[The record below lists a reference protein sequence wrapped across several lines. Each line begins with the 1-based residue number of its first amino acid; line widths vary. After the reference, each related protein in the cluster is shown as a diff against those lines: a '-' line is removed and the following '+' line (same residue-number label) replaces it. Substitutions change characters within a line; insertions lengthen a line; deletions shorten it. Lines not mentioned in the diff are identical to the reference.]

1 MKYTHKLAAT
11 LVVLAFCLKPSFG
24 QQYQA
29 MHGSN
34 YAGSLGVMNDPASA
48 LSSPLPWDI
57 TLLGLQ
63 LKNSTNF
70 FYIEKYDPSGKNP
83 QLAAWIQNGEYKRR
97 LNTHFNMN
105 LLNARI
111 RSSNRSAISFGM
123 NIRSASLG
131 GSSTYNFIDTILE
144 PNTFLKVNMNNQP
157 LDAFVRS
164 STWAEAYGSLAL
176 NLADKKHFIWN
187 AGVTIKANK
196 GLAGIH
202 ATVSNGQFKEYIRP
216 SNTIYQ
222 VTTADMNYGY
232 SRNMDD
238 WDPSKG
244 FSSNLGHLLTKS
256 EGGTSFDLGMEWII
270 KDQKNIELF
279 NNRSQY
285 NYTWKFGL
293 SLLDLG
299 YANYKYG
306 LESAATSG
314 VKPNV
319 NGVALARKFDSTI
332 TGLDVLNDSIQTA
345 VAQFNNTN
353 GKYRIS
359 HPTRLVF
366 NLDRQITDLIYI
378 NAELSIPFQALPE
391 ATYLKTKDLNFLT
404 ITPRRETQKYGLYL
418 PLSITRDG
426 SFWIGAAVRA
436 GPVLFGFHRVP
447 IGTKTSY
454 QNGGAYLAYTIS
466 PSEKL
471 RKSKGKIIKCP
482 K

>member
-1 MKYTHKLAAT
+1 MKLIQKRISI
-11 LVVLAFCLKPSFG
+11 LVVLAFGLNPSFG

-29 MHGSN
+29 VHGSN
-34 YAGSLGVMNDPASA
+34 FAGSLGIMNNPASA

-70 FYIEKYDPSGKNP
+70 FYIEKYDPSGKDP

-97 LNTHFNMN
+97 LNTQFNMN
-105 LLNARI
+105 LLNTRI
-111 RSSNRSAISFGM
+111 RTSNRSAISFGM

-131 GSSTYNFIDTILE
+131 GSSTYNFIDTILL

-187 AGVTIKANK
+187 AGATIKSNM

-202 ATVSNGQFKEYIRP
+202 ASITNGQFKEYVRP
-216 SNTIYQ
+216 VNNLYE
-222 VTTADMNYGY
+222 VTTAELNYGY
-232 SRNMDD
+232 SANLDF
-238 WDPSKG
+238 WDPAASTK
-244 FSSNLGHLLTKS
+244 SNLKRYRS
-256 EGGTSFDLGMEWII
+256 QSIGGTSVDLGMEWII
-270 KDQKNIELF
+270 KDQRNIELF
-279 NNRSQY
+279 NNKSQY

-293 SLLDLG
+293 SMLDLG

-306 LESAATSG
+306 LESVKTSG
-314 VKPNV
+314 VKPNI
-319 NGVALARKFDSTI
+319 NGIALARKFDSTI

-345 VAQFNNTN
+345 VGQFNTLA
-353 GKYRIS
+353 GEFRMS
-359 HPTRLVF
+359 HPTRIVF
-366 NLDRQITDLIYI
+366 NVDRQITDLIYI
-378 NAELSIPFQALPE
+378 NAELSIPIQARTG
-391 ATYLKTKDLNFLT
+391 ANMQTQDLNLLT
-404 ITPRRETQKYGLYL
+404 ITPRRETQKYGVYL

-426 SFWIGAAVRA
+426 SFWIGAAVKA

-471 RKSKGKIIKCP
+471 RKPKAKIIECP

>member
-1 MKYTHKLAAT
+1 MKFTLKLSLT
-11 LVVLAFCLKPSFG
+11 LFVLIFCLMHSFG

-29 MHGSN
+29 VHGSN
-34 YAGSLGVMNDPASA
+34 YAGSLGVMNNPASA

-57 TLLGLQ
+57 TLFGLQ

-70 FYIEKYDPSGKNP
+70 FYIEKYNPTGKDP

-97 LNTHFNMN
+97 LNTQFNMN
-105 LLNARI
+105 LLNARF
-111 RSSNRSAISFGM
+111 RTSNRSAFSFGM
-123 NIRSASLG
+123 NLRSASLG

-144 PNTFLKVNMNNQP
+144 PNSFLKVNMQNQP

-164 STWAEAYGSLAL
+164 SNWAEAYGSLAL

-187 AGVTIKANK
+187 AGVTIKANM

-202 ATVSNGQFKEYIRP
+202 ASITNGQFKEYIRP
-216 SNTIYQ
+216 VFNVYE
-222 VTTADMNYGY
+222 VTAVDLNYGY
-232 SRNMDD
+232 SANLDF
-238 WDPSKG
+238 WDPAASTK
-244 FSSNLGHLLTKS
+244 SNLKRYS
-256 EGGTSFDLGMEWII
+256 DQSRRGGSIDLGMEWII
-270 KDQKNIELF
+270 KDQQQIELF

-285 NYTWKFGL
+285 NYTWKLGI

-299 YANYKYG
+299 YAKYTYG
-306 LESAATSG
+306 VESVKTSG
-314 VKPNV
+314 VKPNI
-319 NGVALARKFDSTI
+319 NGIALARKFDSTI

-345 VAQFNNTN
+345 VGQFNRLT
-353 GKYRIS
+353 GDFKMS

-366 NLDRQITDLIYI
+366 NVDRQITDLIFI
-378 NAELSIPFQALPE
+378 NAELSIPIKALSADTYFQMQ
-391 ATYLKTKDLNFLT
+391 DLNLLT
-404 ITPRRETQKYGLYL
+404 ITPRRETQKYGFYL
-418 PLSITRDG
+418 PLSITREG
-426 SFWIGAAVRA
+426 SFWIGAAVKA

-471 RKSKGKIIKCP
+471 RKPKAKIIECP

>member
-1 MKYTHKLAAT
+1 MKLIQKRISI
-11 LVVLAFCLKPSFG
+11 LVVLAFGLNPSFG

-29 MHGSN
+29 VHGSN
-34 YAGSLGVMNDPASA
+34 FAGSLGIMNNPASA

-70 FYIEKYDPSGKNP
+70 FYIEKYDPSGKDP

-97 LNTHFNMN
+97 LNTQFNMN
-105 LLNARI
+105 LLNTRI
-111 RSSNRSAISFGM
+111 RTSNRSAISFGM
-123 NIRSASLG
+123 NVRSASLG
-131 GSSTYNFIDTILE
+131 GSSTYNFIDTILL

-187 AGVTIKANK
+187 AGATIKSNM

-202 ATVSNGQFKEYIRP
+202 ASITNGQFKEYVRP
-216 SNTIYQ
+216 VNNLYE
-222 VTTADMNYGY
+222 VTTAELNHGY
-232 SRNMDD
+232 SANLDF
-238 WDPSKG
+238 WDPAASTK
-244 FSSNLGHLLTKS
+244 SNLKRYRS
-256 EGGTSFDLGMEWII
+256 QSIGGTSVDLGMEWII
-270 KDQKNIELF
+270 KDQRNIELF
-279 NNRSQY
+279 NNKSQY

-293 SLLDLG
+293 SMLDLG

-306 LESAATSG
+306 LESVKTSG
-314 VKPNV
+314 VKPNI
-319 NGVALARKFDSTI
+319 NGIALARKFDSTI

-345 VAQFNNTN
+345 VGQFNTLA
-353 GKYRIS
+353 GEFRMS
-359 HPTRLVF
+359 HPTRIVF
-366 NLDRQITDLIYI
+366 NVDRQITDLIYI
-378 NAELSIPFQALPE
+378 NAELSIPIQARTG
-391 ATYLKTKDLNFLT
+391 ANMQTQDLNLLT
-404 ITPRRETQKYGLYL
+404 ITPRRETQKYGVYL
-418 PLSITRDG
+418 PLSMTRDG
-426 SFWIGAAVRA
+426 SFWIGAAVKA

-471 RKSKGKIIKCP
+471 RKPKAKIIECP

>member
-1 MKYTHKLAAT
+1 MKFVHKLAT
-11 LVVLAFCLKPSFG
+11 ILVVLAFCLGPSFG
-24 QQYQA
+24 QHYQA
-29 MHGSN
+29 VHGSN
-34 YAGSLGVMNDPASA
+34 YAGSLGVMNNPASA

-70 FYIEKYDPSGKNP
+70 FYIEKYDPSGKDP

-97 LNTHFNMN
+97 LNTQFNMN

-111 RSSNRSAISFGM
+111 RTSNRSAVSFGM
-123 NIRSASLG
+123 NLRSASHG

-164 STWAEAYGSLAL
+164 SNWAEAYGSIAL
-176 NLADKKHFIWN
+176 NLVDKKRFIWN
-187 AGVTIKANK
+187 VGATIKANT

-202 ATVSNGQFKEYIRP
+202 AAINNGQFKEYVRP
-216 SNTIYQ
+216 VYNLYE
-222 VTTADMNYGY
+222 VTAVDLNYGY
-232 SRNMDD
+232 SANLDF
-238 WDPSKG
+238 WDPAASTQ
-244 FSSNLGHLLTKS
+244 SNLKRYKS
-256 EGGTSFDLGMEWII
+256 ESIGGASVDLGMEWII
-270 KDQKNIELF
+270 KDQQNIELF

-285 NYTWKFGL
+285 NYTWKFGV

-299 YANYKYG
+299 YASYKYG
-306 LESAATSG
+306 TESAATSG
-314 VKPNV
+314 VKPNI
-319 NGVALARKFDSTI
+319 NGIALARKFDSTI
-332 TGLDVLNDSIQTA
+332 TGIDVLNDSIQTA
-345 VAQFNNTN
+345 VGQFNALT
-353 GKYRIS
+353 GEFRMS
-359 HPTRLVF
+359 HPTRMVF
-366 NLDRQITDLIYI
+366 NVDRQITDLIYI
-378 NAELSIPFQALPE
+378 NAELSIPLQVLP
-391 ATYLKTKDLNFLT
+391 AAKYMHTKDLNFLT
-404 ITPRRETQKYGLYL
+404 ITPRRESQQYGLYL
-418 PLSITRDG
+418 PISLTSDG
-426 SFWIGAAVRA
+426 SFWIGAAVKA

-471 RKSKGKIIKCP
+471 RKPKGKNVKCP

>member
-1 MKYTHKLAAT
+1 MKFNQKLIST
-11 LVVLAFCLKPSFG
+11 LVVLAFWLMRTFG

-29 MHGSN
+29 VHGSN
-34 YAGSLGVMNDPASA
+34 YAGSLGVMNNPASA

-70 FYIEKYDPSGKNP
+70 FYLEKYDPTGKNP
-83 QLAAWIQNGEYKRR
+83 QLAAWLQNGEYKRR
-97 LNTHFNMN
+97 LNTQFNMN
-105 LLNARI
+105 LLNARF
-111 RSSNRSAISFGM
+111 RTSNRSAVSFGM
-123 NIRSASLG
+123 NVRSASLG

-187 AGVTIKANK
+187 AGVTIKSNM

-202 ATVSNGQFKEYIRP
+202 ASITNGQFKEYVRP
-216 SNTIYQ
+216 VYNLYE
-222 VTTADMNYGY
+222 VTTADLNYGY
-232 SRNMDD
+232 SANLDF
-238 WDPSKG
+238 WDPAASTN
-244 FSSNLGHLLTKS
+244 SNLKRYFNQS
-256 EGGTSFDLGMEWII
+256 RRGGSIDLGMEWII
-270 KDQKNIELF
+270 KDQQQIELF
-279 NNRSQY
+279 NNKSQY
-285 NYTWKFGL
+285 NYTWKLGI

-299 YANYKYG
+299 YASYAYG
-306 LESAATSG
+306 LESVSTSG
-314 VKPNV
+314 VKPNI
-319 NGVALARKFDSTI
+319 NGIALARKFDSTI
-332 TGLDVLNDSIQTA
+332 IGLDVLNDSIQTA
-345 VAQFNNTN
+345 VAQFNTLT
-353 GKYRIS
+353 GDFRIS

-366 NLDRQITDLIYI
+366 NVDRQITDLIYI
-378 NAELSIPFQALPE
+378 NAELSIPIQALPA
-391 ATYLKTKDLNFLT
+391 ATYMQTRDFNLLT
-404 ITPRRETQKYGLYL
+404 ITPRRETQKYGVYL
-418 PLSITRDG
+418 PLSITREG
-426 SFWIGAAVRA
+426 SFWIGAAFKA

-471 RKSKGKIIKCP
+471 RKPKGKIIKCP

>member
-1 MKYTHKLAAT
+1 MKLIQKRISI
-11 LVVLAFCLKPSFG
+11 LVVLAFGLNPSFG

-29 MHGSN
+29 VHGSN
-34 YAGSLGVMNDPASA
+34 FAGSLGIMNNPASA

-70 FYIEKYDPSGKNP
+70 FYIEKYDPSGKDP

-97 LNTHFNMN
+97 LNTQFNMN
-105 LLNARI
+105 LLNTRI
-111 RSSNRSAISFGM
+111 RTSNRSAISFGM

-131 GSSTYNFIDTILE
+131 GSSTYNFIDTILL

-187 AGVTIKANK
+187 AGATIKSNM

-202 ATVSNGQFKEYIRP
+202 ASITNGQFKEYVRP
-216 SNTIYQ
+216 VNNLYE
-222 VTTADMNYGY
+222 VTTAELNYGY
-232 SRNMDD
+232 SANLDF
-238 WDPSKG
+238 WDPAASTK
-244 FSSNLGHLLTKS
+244 SNLKRYRS
-256 EGGTSFDLGMEWII
+256 QSIGGTSVDLGMEWII
-270 KDQKNIELF
+270 KDQRNIELF
-279 NNRSQY
+279 NNKSQY

-293 SLLDLG
+293 SMLDLG
-299 YANYKYG
+299 YANFKYG
-306 LESAATSG
+306 LESVNTSG
-314 VKPNV
+314 VKPNI
-319 NGVALARKFDSTI
+319 NGTALARKFDSTI

-345 VAQFNNTN
+345 VGQFNTLA
-353 GKYRIS
+353 GEFRMS
-359 HPTRLVF
+359 HPTRIVF
-366 NLDRQITDLIYI
+366 NVDRQITDLIYI
-378 NAELSIPFQALPE
+378 NAELSIPIQARTG
-391 ATYLKTKDLNFLT
+391 ANMQTQDLNLLT
-404 ITPRRETQKYGLYL
+404 ITPRRETQKYGVYL
-418 PLSITRDG
+418 PLSMTRDG
-426 SFWIGAAVRA
+426 SFWIGAAVKA

-471 RKSKGKIIKCP
+471 RKPKAKIIECP

>member
-1 MKYTHKLAAT
+1 MKLIQKRISI
-11 LVVLAFCLKPSFG
+11 LVVLAFGLNPSFG

-29 MHGSN
+29 VHGSN
-34 YAGSLGVMNDPASA
+34 FAGSLGIMNNPASA

-70 FYIEKYDPSGKNP
+70 FYIEKYDPSGKDP

-97 LNTHFNMN
+97 LNTQFNMN
-105 LLNARI
+105 LLNTRI
-111 RSSNRSAISFGM
+111 RTSNRSAISFGM
-123 NIRSASLG
+123 NVRSASLG
-131 GSSTYNFIDTILE
+131 GSSTYNFIDTILL

-187 AGVTIKANK
+187 AGATIKSNM

-202 ATVSNGQFKEYIRP
+202 ASITNGQFKEYVRP
-216 SNTIYQ
+216 VNNLYE
-222 VTTADMNYGY
+222 VTTAELNHGY
-232 SRNMDD
+232 SANLDF
-238 WDPSKG
+238 WDPAASTK
-244 FSSNLGHLLTKS
+244 SNLKRYRS
-256 EGGTSFDLGMEWII
+256 QSIGGTSVDLGMEWII
-270 KDQKNIELF
+270 KDQRNIELF
-279 NNRSQY
+279 NNKSQY
-285 NYTWKFGL
+285 SYTWKFGL
-293 SLLDLG
+293 SMLDLG

-306 LESAATSG
+306 LESVKTSG
-314 VKPNV
+314 VKPNI
-319 NGVALARKFDSTI
+319 NGIALARKFDSTI

-345 VAQFNNTN
+345 VGQFNTLA
-353 GKYRIS
+353 GEFRMS
-359 HPTRLVF
+359 HPTRIVF
-366 NLDRQITDLIYI
+366 NVDRQITDLIYI
-378 NAELSIPFQALPE
+378 NAELSIPIQARTG
-391 ATYLKTKDLNFLT
+391 ANMQTQDLNLLT
-404 ITPRRETQKYGLYL
+404 ITPRRETQKYGVYL
-418 PLSITRDG
+418 PLSMTRDG
-426 SFWIGAAVRA
+426 SFWIGAAVKA

-471 RKSKGKIIKCP
+471 RKPKAKIIECP

>member
-1 MKYTHKLAAT
+1 MKFTHKLAAIL
-11 LVVLAFCLKPSFG
+11 LVSALCLKPLFG

-29 MHGSN
+29 VHGSN
-34 YAGSLGVMNDPASA
+34 YAGSLGVMNNPASA

-70 FYIEKYDPSGKNP
+70 FYIENYNPTGKDP

-97 LNTHFNMN
+97 LNTQFNMN

-111 RSSNRSAISFGM
+111 RTSNRSAVSFGM

-176 NLADKKHFIWN
+176 NLLDKKRFLWN
-187 AGVTIKANK
+187 AGATIKANT

-216 SNTIYQ
+216 PFVLYE
-222 VTTADMNYGY
+222 VTTVDLNYGY
-232 SRNMDD
+232 SANLDF
-238 WDPSKG
+238 WDPAASTQ
-244 FSSNLGHLLTKS
+244 SNLKRYKS
-256 EGGTSFDLGMEWII
+256 QSIGGMSLDLGMEWII
-270 KDQKNIELF
+270 KDQRNIELF

-299 YANYKYG
+299 YASYKYG
-306 LESAATSG
+306 LESVTTSG
-314 VKPNV
+314 VKPNI
-319 NGVALARKFDSTI
+319 NGIALARKFDSTI

-345 VAQFNNTN
+345 VGQFNAQT
-353 GKYRIS
+353 GEFRIH
-359 HPTRLVF
+359 HPTRLVV
-366 NLDRQITDLIYI
+366 NVDRQITDLIYI
-378 NAELSIPFQALPE
+378 NAELSIPIQARP
-391 ATYLKTKDLNFLT
+391 AGNMQTRDLNFLT
-404 ITPRRETQKYGLYL
+404 ITARRETQKYGVYL

-426 SFWIGAAVRA
+426 SFWIGAAVKA

-447 IGTKTSY
+447 IGTSTSY

-471 RKSKGKIIKCP
+471 RKPKGKNVKCP

>member
-1 MKYTHKLAAT
+1 MKLIQKRISI
-11 LVVLAFCLKPSFG
+11 LVVLAFCLNPSFG

-29 MHGSN
+29 VHGSN
-34 YAGSLGVMNDPASA
+34 FAGSLGIMNNPASA

-70 FYIEKYDPSGKNP
+70 FYIEKYDPSGKDP

-97 LNTHFNMN
+97 LNTQFNMN
-105 LLNARI
+105 LLNTRI
-111 RSSNRSAISFGM
+111 RTSNRSAISFGM

-131 GSSTYNFIDTILE
+131 GSSTYNFIDTILL

-187 AGVTIKANK
+187 VGATIKANT
-196 GLAGIH
+196 GLAGVH
-202 ATVSNGQFKEYIRP
+202 AAINNWQFKEYVRP
-216 SNTIYQ
+216 VYNLYE
-222 VTTADMNYGY
+222 VTTVDLNYGY
-232 SRNMDD
+232 SANLDF
-238 WDPSKG
+238 WDPAASTQ
-244 FSSNLGHLLTKS
+244 SNLKRYKS
-256 EGGTSFDLGMEWII
+256 QSIGGTSVDLGMEWII
-270 KDQKNIELF
+270 KDQRNIELF
-279 NNRSQY
+279 NNKSQY
-285 NYTWKFGL
+285 SYTWKFGL
-293 SLLDLG
+293 SMLDLG
-299 YANYKYG
+299 YAHYKYG
-306 LESAATSG
+306 LESVKTSG
-314 VKPNV
+314 VKPNI
-319 NGVALARKFDSTI
+319 NGIVLARKFDSTI

-345 VAQFNNTN
+345 VGQFTTLA
-353 GKYRIS
+353 GEFRMS
-359 HPTRLVF
+359 HPTRIVF
-366 NLDRQITDLIYI
+366 NVDRQITDLIYI
-378 NAELSIPFQALPE
+378 NAELSIPIQALPE
-391 ATYLKTKDLNFLT
+391 AKYMQTKDLNLLT
-404 ITPRRETQKYGLYL
+404 ITPRRETQKYGVYL

-426 SFWIGAAVRA
+426 SFWIGAAVKA

-471 RKSKGKIIKCP
+471 RKPKAKIIECP

>member
-1 MKYTHKLAAT
+1 MKFNQKLIST
-11 LVVLAFCLKPSFG
+11 LVVLAFWLMRTFG

-29 MHGSN
+29 VHGSN
-34 YAGSLGVMNDPASA
+34 YAGSLGVMNNPASA

-70 FYIEKYDPSGKNP
+70 FYIEKYDPTGKNP
-83 QLAAWIQNGEYKRR
+83 QLAAWLQNGEYKRR
-97 LNTHFNMN
+97 LNTQFNMN
-105 LLNARI
+105 LLNARF
-111 RSSNRSAISFGM
+111 RTSNRSAVSFGM
-123 NIRSASLG
+123 NVRSASLG

-187 AGVTIKANK
+187 AGVTIKSNM

-202 ATVSNGQFKEYIRP
+202 ASITNGQFKEYVRP
-216 SNTIYQ
+216 VYNLYE
-222 VTTADMNYGY
+222 VTTADLNYGY
-232 SRNMDD
+232 SANLDF
-238 WDPSKG
+238 WDPAASTN
-244 FSSNLGHLLTKS
+244 SNLKRYFNQS
-256 EGGTSFDLGMEWII
+256 RRGGSIDLGMEWII
-270 KDQKNIELF
+270 KDQQQIELF
-279 NNRSQY
+279 NNKSQY
-285 NYTWKFGL
+285 NYTWKLGI

-299 YANYKYG
+299 YASYAYG
-306 LESAATSG
+306 LESVSTSG
-314 VKPNV
+314 VKPNI
-319 NGVALARKFDSTI
+319 NGIALARKFDSTI
-332 TGLDVLNDSIQTA
+332 IGLDVLNDSIQTA
-345 VAQFNNTN
+345 VAQFNTLT
-353 GKYRIS
+353 GDFRIS

-366 NLDRQITDLIYI
+366 NVDRQITDLIYI
-378 NAELSIPFQALPE
+378 NAELSIPIQALPA
-391 ATYLKTKDLNFLT
+391 ATYMQTRDFNLLT
-404 ITPRRETQKYGLYL
+404 ITPRRETPKYGVYL
-418 PLSITRDG
+418 PLSITREG
-426 SFWIGAAVRA
+426 SFWIGAAVKA

-447 IGTKTSY
+447 ICTKTSY

-471 RKSKGKIIKCP
+471 RKPKGKIIKCP

>member
-1 MKYTHKLAAT
+1 MKFTHKLAAT
-11 LVVLAFCLKPSFG
+11 LVVLAFCLKPLFG

-29 MHGSN
+29 LHGSN
-34 YAGSLGVMNDPASA
+34 YAGSLGVMNNPASA

-70 FYIEKYDPSGKNP
+70 FYIEKYDPTGKDP

-111 RSSNRSAISFGM
+111 RTSNRSAVSFGM
-123 NIRSASLG
+123 NVRSASLG
-131 GSSTYNFIDTILE
+131 SSSTYNFIDTILE

-157 LDAFVRS
+157 LEAFVRS
-164 STWAEAYGSLAL
+164 STWAEAYGSVAL
-176 NLADKKHFIWN
+176 NLLDKKSFLWN
-187 AGVTIKANK
+187 AGATIKANM

-202 ATVSNGQFKEYIRP
+202 ASVSNGQFKQYIRP
-216 SNTIYQ
+216 PYVLYE
-222 VTTADMNYGY
+222 VTTVDLNYGY
-232 SRNMDD
+232 SRNMDV
-238 WDPSKG
+238 WNPSRG
-244 FSSNLGHLLTKS
+244 FLSNLGQLLTKS
-256 EGGTSFDLGMEWII
+256 EGGASLDLGMEWII
-270 KDQKNIELF
+270 KDQQNIELF
-279 NNRSQY
+279 SNRSQY

-299 YANYKYG
+299 YAQYKYG
-306 LESAATSG
+306 LESANSSG
-314 VKPNV
+314 VKPNI
-319 NGVALARKFDSTI
+319 NGIALARKFDSTI
-332 TGLDVLNDSIQTA
+332 TDIVVLNDSIQTA
-345 VAQFNNTN
+345 VGQFNTTK
-353 GKYRIS
+353 GKFRIS

-366 NLDRQITDLIYI
+366 NVDRQITDLIYI
-378 NAELSIPFQALPE
+378 NAELSIPIQALS
-391 ATYLKTKDLNFLT
+391 ARYMQTQDLNLLT
-404 ITPRRETQKYGLYL
+404 ITPRRETQKYGIYL
-418 PLSITRDG
+418 PLSLTRDG
-426 SFWIGAAVRA
+426 SFWIGAAVKA

-454 QNGGAYLAYTIS
+454 QDGGAYLAYTIS

-471 RKSKGKIIKCP
+471 RKPKGKIIKCP

>member
-1 MKYTHKLAAT
+1 MKLIQKRISI
-11 LVVLAFCLKPSFG
+11 LVVLAFGLNPSFG

-29 MHGSN
+29 VHGSN
-34 YAGSLGVMNDPASA
+34 FAGSLGIMNNPASA

-70 FYIEKYDPSGKNP
+70 FYIEKYDPSGKDP

-97 LNTHFNMN
+97 LNTQFKMN
-105 LLNARI
+105 LLNTRI
-111 RSSNRSAISFGM
+111 RTSNRSAISFGM
-123 NIRSASLG
+123 NVRSASLG
-131 GSSTYNFIDTILE
+131 GSSTYNFIDTILL

-187 AGVTIKANK
+187 AGATIKSNM

-202 ATVSNGQFKEYIRP
+202 ASITNGQFKEYVRP
-216 SNTIYQ
+216 VNNLYE
-222 VTTADMNYGY
+222 VTTAELNYGY
-232 SRNMDD
+232 SANLDF
-238 WDPSKG
+238 WDPAASTK
-244 FSSNLGHLLTKS
+244 SNLKRYRS
-256 EGGTSFDLGMEWII
+256 QSIGGTSVDLGMEWII
-270 KDQKNIELF
+270 KDQRNIELF
-279 NNRSQY
+279 NNKSQY

-293 SLLDLG
+293 SMLDLG

-306 LESAATSG
+306 LESVKTSG
-314 VKPNV
+314 VKPNI
-319 NGVALARKFDSTI
+319 NGIALARKFDSTI

-345 VAQFNNTN
+345 VGQFNTLA
-353 GKYRIS
+353 GEFRMS
-359 HPTRLVF
+359 HPTRIVF
-366 NLDRQITDLIYI
+366 NVDRQITDQIYI
-378 NAELSIPFQALPE
+378 NAELSIPIQARTG
-391 ATYLKTKDLNFLT
+391 ANMQTQDLNLLT
-404 ITPRRETQKYGLYL
+404 IAPRRETQKYGVYL
-418 PLSITRDG
+418 PLSMTRDG
-426 SFWIGAAVRA
+426 SFWIGAAVKA

-471 RKSKGKIIKCP
+471 RKPKAKIIECP

>member
-1 MKYTHKLAAT
+1 MKLIQKRISI
-11 LVVLAFCLKPSFG
+11 LVVLAFGLNPSFG

-29 MHGSN
+29 VHGSN
-34 YAGSLGVMNDPASA
+34 FAGSLGIMNNPASA

-70 FYIEKYDPSGKNP
+70 FYIEKYDPSGKDP

-97 LNTHFNMN
+97 LNTQFNMN
-105 LLNARI
+105 LLNTRI
-111 RSSNRSAISFGM
+111 RTSNRSAISFGM

-131 GSSTYNFIDTILE
+131 GSSTYNFIDTILL

-187 AGVTIKANK
+187 AGATIKSNM

-202 ATVSNGQFKEYIRP
+202 ASITNGQFKEYVRP
-216 SNTIYQ
+216 VNNLYE
-222 VTTADMNYGY
+222 VTTAELNYGY
-232 SRNMDD
+232 SANLDF
-238 WDPSKG
+238 WDPAASTK
-244 FSSNLGHLLTKS
+244 SNLKRYRS
-256 EGGTSFDLGMEWII
+256 QSIGGTSVDLGMEWII
-270 KDQKNIELF
+270 KDQRNIELF
-279 NNRSQY
+279 NNKSQY

-293 SLLDLG
+293 SMLDLG

-306 LESAATSG
+306 LESVKTSG
-314 VKPNV
+314 VKPNI
-319 NGVALARKFDSTI
+319 NGIALARKFDSTI

-345 VAQFNNTN
+345 VGQFTTLA
-353 GKYRIS
+353 GEFRMS
-359 HPTRLVF
+359 HPTRIVF
-366 NLDRQITDLIYI
+366 NVDRQITDLIYI
-378 NAELSIPFQALPE
+378 NAELSIPIQARTG
-391 ATYLKTKDLNFLT
+391 ANMQTQDLNLLT
-404 ITPRRETQKYGLYL
+404 ITPRRETQKYGVYL
-418 PLSITRDG
+418 PLSMTRDG
-426 SFWIGAAVRA
+426 SFWIGAAVKA

-471 RKSKGKIIKCP
+471 RKPKAKIIECP

>member
-1 MKYTHKLAAT
+1 MKFNQKLIST
-11 LVVLAFCLKPSFG
+11 LVVLAFCLMRSFG

-29 MHGSN
+29 VHGSN
-34 YAGSLGVMNDPASA
+34 FAGSLGVMNNPASA
-48 LSSPLPWDI
+48 LSSPMPWDI

-70 FYIEKYDPSGKNP
+70 FYVEKYDPSGKNP
-83 QLAAWIQNGEYKRR
+83 QLAAWIKNGEYKRR

-111 RSSNRSAISFGM
+111 RTSNRSAISFGM
-123 NIRSASLG
+123 NVRSSSLG
-131 GSSTYNFIDTILE
+131 GSSTYNFIDTILL

-187 AGVTIKANK
+187 AGVTIKSNM

-202 ATVSNGQFKEYIRP
+202 ASITNGQFKEYIRP
-216 SNTIYQ
+216 VNNVYE
-222 VTTADMNYGY
+222 VTTAELNYGY
-232 SRNMDD
+232 SANLDF
-238 WDPSKG
+238 WDPAASTK
-244 FSSNLGHLLTKS
+244 SNLKRYFNQS
-256 EGGTSFDLGMEWII
+256 RRGGSVDLGMEWII
-270 KDQKNIELF
+270 KDQQNIELF

-299 YANYKYG
+299 YAKYVYG
-306 LESAATSG
+306 LESMNTSG
-314 VKPNV
+314 VKPNIT
-319 NGVALARKFDSTI
+319 GVALARKFDSTI
-332 TGLDVLNDSIQTA
+332 TGLDILNDSIQTA
-345 VAQFNNTN
+345 VGQFNRLT
-353 GKYRIS
+353 GDFRIS

-366 NLDRQITDLIYI
+366 NVDRQITDLIYI
-378 NAELSIPFQALPE
+378 NAELSIPMQVLSA
-391 ATYLKTKDLNFLT
+391 AKYLQTRDLNLLT
-404 ITPRRETQKYGLYL
+404 ITPRRETQKYGVYL
-418 PLSITRDG
+418 PLSITGEG
-426 SFWIGAAVRA
+426 SFWIGAAVKA

-471 RKSKGKIIKCP
+471 RKPKGKIIKCP

>member
-1 MKYTHKLAAT
+1 MKFNQKLIST
-11 LVVLAFCLKPSFG
+11 LVVLAFCLMRSFG

-29 MHGSN
+29 VHGSN
-34 YAGSLGVMNDPASA
+34 FAGSLGVMNNPASA
-48 LSSPLPWDI
+48 LSSPMPWDI

-70 FYIEKYDPSGKNP
+70 FYVEKYDPSGKNP
-83 QLAAWIQNGEYKRR
+83 QLAAWIKNGEYKRR

-111 RSSNRSAISFGM
+111 RTSNRSAISFGM
-123 NIRSASLG
+123 NVRSSSLG
-131 GSSTYNFIDTILE
+131 GSSTYNFIDTILL

-187 AGVTIKANK
+187 AGATIKSNM

-202 ATVSNGQFKEYIRP
+202 ASITNGQFKEYIRP
-216 SNTIYQ
+216 VNNVYE
-222 VTTADMNYGY
+222 VTTAELNYGY
-232 SRNMDD
+232 SANLDF
-238 WDPSKG
+238 WDPAASTK
-244 FSSNLGHLLTKS
+244 SNLKRYFNQS
-256 EGGTSFDLGMEWII
+256 RRGGSVDLGMEWII
-270 KDQKNIELF
+270 KDQQNIELF

-299 YANYKYG
+299 YAKYVHG
-306 LESAATSG
+306 LESVNTSG
-314 VKPNV
+314 VKPNIT
-319 NGVALARKFDSTI
+319 GVALARKFDSTI
-332 TGLDVLNDSIQTA
+332 TGLDILNDSIQTA
-345 VAQFNNTN
+345 VGQFNRLT
-353 GKYRIS
+353 GDFRIS

-366 NLDRQITDLIYI
+366 NVDRQITDLIYI
-378 NAELSIPFQALPE
+378 NAELSIPMQVLSA
-391 ATYLKTKDLNFLT
+391 AKYLQTRDLNLLT

-418 PLSITRDG
+418 PLSITGEG
-426 SFWIGAAVRA
+426 SFWIGAAIKA

-447 IGTKTSY
+447 IGAKTSY

-471 RKSKGKIIKCP
+471 RKPKGKIIKCP

>member
-1 MKYTHKLAAT
+1 MKFTPKLSLT
-11 LVVLAFCLKPSFG
+11 LFVLTFCLMRTVG

-29 MHGSN
+29 VHGSN
-34 YAGSLGVMNDPASA
+34 YAGSLGVMNNPASA

-70 FYIEKYDPSGKNP
+70 FYLEKYDPTGKNP

-97 LNTHFNMN
+97 LNTQFNMN
-105 LLNARI
+105 LLNARF
-111 RSSNRSAISFGM
+111 RTSNRSAISFGM
-123 NIRSASLG
+123 NMRSASLG
-131 GSSTYNFIDTILE
+131 GSSTYNFVDTILE
-144 PNTFLKVNMNNQP
+144 PNTFLKVNMQNQP

-176 NLADKKHFIWN
+176 NLVDNKHFIWN
-187 AGVTIKANK
+187 AGATIKTNM

-202 ATVSNGQFKEYIRP
+202 ASITNGRFKEYVRP
-216 SNTIYQ
+216 VYNLYE
-222 VTTADMNYGY
+222 VTTVDLNYGY
-232 SRNMDD
+232 SANLDF
-238 WDPSKG
+238 WDPAASTT
-244 FSSNLGHLLTKS
+244 SNLKRFKDQS
-256 EGGTSFDLGMEWII
+256 RRGGSIDLGMEWII
-270 KDQKNIELF
+270 KDQRNIELF

-285 NYTWKFGL
+285 NYTWKLGI

-299 YANYKYG
+299 YAKYAYG
-306 LESAATSG
+306 LESVKTSG
-314 VKPNV
+314 VKPNI
-319 NGVALARKFDSTI
+319 NGIALARKFDSTI

-345 VAQFNNTN
+345 VGQFNTLT
-353 GKYRIS
+353 GDFRIS

-366 NLDRQITDLIYI
+366 NVDRQITDLIYI
-378 NAELSIPFQALPE
+378 NTELSIPIQALAA
-391 ATYLKTKDLNFLT
+391 ATYMQTKDLNLLT
-404 ITPRRETQKYGLYL
+404 ITPRRETQKYGVYL

-426 SFWIGAAVRA
+426 SFWIGAAVKA

-471 RKSKGKIIKCP
+471 RNPKGKIIKCP

>member
-1 MKYTHKLAAT
+1 MKLIQKRISI
-11 LVVLAFCLKPSFG
+11 LVVLAFGLNPSFG

-29 MHGSN
+29 VHGSN
-34 YAGSLGVMNDPASA
+34 FAGSLGIMNNPASA

-70 FYIEKYDPSGKNP
+70 FYIEKYDPSGKDP

-97 LNTHFNMN
+97 LNTQFNMN
-105 LLNARI
+105 LLNTRI
-111 RSSNRSAISFGM
+111 RTSNRSAISFGM
-123 NIRSASLG
+123 NVRSASLG
-131 GSSTYNFIDTILE
+131 GSSTYNFIDTILL

-187 AGVTIKANK
+187 AGATIKSNM

-202 ATVSNGQFKEYIRP
+202 ASITNGQFKEYVRP
-216 SNTIYQ
+216 VNNLYE
-222 VTTADMNYGY
+222 VTTAELNYGY
-232 SRNMDD
+232 SANLDF
-238 WDPSKG
+238 WDPAASTK
-244 FSSNLGHLLTKS
+244 SNLKRYRS
-256 EGGTSFDLGMEWII
+256 QSIGGTSVDLGMEWII
-270 KDQKNIELF
+270 KDQRNIELF
-279 NNRSQY
+279 NNKSQY
-285 NYTWKFGL
+285 NYSWKFGL
-293 SLLDLG
+293 SMLDLG

-306 LESAATSG
+306 LESVKTSG
-314 VKPNV
+314 VKPNI
-319 NGVALARKFDSTI
+319 NGIALARKFDSTI

-345 VAQFNNTN
+345 VGQFNTLA
-353 GKYRIS
+353 GEFRMS
-359 HPTRLVF
+359 HPTRIVF
-366 NLDRQITDLIYI
+366 NVDRQITDQIYI
-378 NAELSIPFQALPE
+378 NAELSIPIQARTG
-391 ATYLKTKDLNFLT
+391 ANMQTQDLNLLT
-404 ITPRRETQKYGLYL
+404 ITPRRETQKYGVYL
-418 PLSITRDG
+418 PLSMTRDG
-426 SFWIGAAVRA
+426 SFWIGAAVKA

-471 RKSKGKIIKCP
+471 RKPRAKIIECP

>member
-1 MKYTHKLAAT
+1 MKLIQKRISI
-11 LVVLAFCLKPSFG
+11 LVVLAFGLNPSFG

-29 MHGSN
+29 VHGSN
-34 YAGSLGVMNDPASA
+34 FAGSLGIMNNPASA

-70 FYIEKYDPSGKNP
+70 FYIEKYDPSGKDP

-97 LNTHFNMN
+97 LNTQFNMN
-105 LLNARI
+105 LLNTRI
-111 RSSNRSAISFGM
+111 RTSNRSAISFGM
-123 NIRSASLG
+123 NVRSASLG
-131 GSSTYNFIDTILE
+131 GSSTYNFIDTILL

-187 AGVTIKANK
+187 AGATIKSNM

-202 ATVSNGQFKEYIRP
+202 ASITNGQFKEYVRP
-216 SNTIYQ
+216 VNNLYE
-222 VTTADMNYGY
+222 VTTAELNYGY
-232 SRNMDD
+232 SANLDF
-238 WDPSKG
+238 WDPAAGTK
-244 FSSNLGHLLTKS
+244 SNLKRYRS
-256 EGGTSFDLGMEWII
+256 QSIGGTSVDLGMEWII
-270 KDQKNIELF
+270 KDQRNIELF
-279 NNRSQY
+279 NNKSQY

-293 SLLDLG
+293 SMLDLG

-306 LESAATSG
+306 LESVKTSG
-314 VKPNV
+314 VKPNI
-319 NGVALARKFDSTI
+319 NGIALARKFDSTI

-345 VAQFNNTN
+345 VGQFNTLA
-353 GKYRIS
+353 GEFRMS
-359 HPTRLVF
+359 HPTRIVF
-366 NLDRQITDLIYI
+366 NVDRQITDLIYI
-378 NAELSIPFQALPE
+378 NAELSIPIQARTG
-391 ATYLKTKDLNFLT
+391 ANMQTQDLNLLT
-404 ITPRRETQKYGLYL
+404 ITPRRETQKYGVYL
-418 PLSITRDG
+418 PLSMTRDG
-426 SFWIGAAVRA
+426 SFWIGAAVKA

-471 RKSKGKIIKCP
+471 RKPKAKIIECP

>member
-1 MKYTHKLAAT
+1 MKFNQKLIST
-11 LVVLAFCLKPSFG
+11 LVVLAFCLMRSFG

-29 MHGSN
+29 VHGSN
-34 YAGSLGVMNDPASA
+34 FAGSLGVMNNPASA
-48 LSSPLPWDI
+48 LSSPMPWDI

-70 FYIEKYDPSGKNP
+70 FYVEKYDPSGKNP
-83 QLAAWIQNGEYKRR
+83 QLAAWIKNGEYKRR

-111 RSSNRSAISFGM
+111 RTSNRSAISFGM
-123 NIRSASLG
+123 NVRSSSLG
-131 GSSTYNFIDTILE
+131 GSSTYNFIDTILL

-187 AGVTIKANK
+187 AGATIKSNM

-202 ATVSNGQFKEYIRP
+202 ASITNGQFKEYIRP
-216 SNTIYQ
+216 VNNVYE
-222 VTTADMNYGY
+222 VTTAELNYGY
-232 SRNMDD
+232 SANLDF
-238 WDPSKG
+238 WDPAASTK
-244 FSSNLGHLLTKS
+244 SNLKRYFNQS
-256 EGGTSFDLGMEWII
+256 RRGGSVDLGMEWII
-270 KDQKNIELF
+270 KDQRNIELF

-299 YANYKYG
+299 YAKYVYG
-306 LESAATSG
+306 LESVNTSG
-314 VKPNV
+314 VKPNIT
-319 NGVALARKFDSTI
+319 GVALARKFDSTI
-332 TGLDVLNDSIQTA
+332 TGLDILNDSIQTA
-345 VAQFNNTN
+345 VGQFNRLT
-353 GKYRIS
+353 GDFRIS

-378 NAELSIPFQALPE
+378 NAELSIPMQVLSA
-391 ATYLKTKDLNFLT
+391 AKYLQTRDLNLLT
-404 ITPRRETQKYGLYL
+404 ITPRRETQKYGVYL
-418 PLSITRDG
+418 PLSITGEG
-426 SFWIGAAVRA
+426 SFWIGAAIKA

-471 RKSKGKIIKCP
+471 RKPKGKIIKCP

>member
-1 MKYTHKLAAT
+1 MKLIQKRISI
-11 LVVLAFCLKPSFG
+11 LVVLAFCLNPSFG

-29 MHGSN
+29 VHGSN
-34 YAGSLGVMNDPASA
+34 FAGSLGIMNNPASA

-70 FYIEKYDPSGKNP
+70 FYIEKYDPSGKDP

-97 LNTHFNMN
+97 LNTQFNMN
-105 LLNARI
+105 LLNTRI
-111 RSSNRSAISFGM
+111 RTSNRSAISFGM

-131 GSSTYNFIDTILE
+131 GSSTYNFIDTILL

-157 LDAFVRS
+157 LDAFLRS

-187 AGVTIKANK
+187 AGATIKSNM

-202 ATVSNGQFKEYIRP
+202 ASITNGQFKEYVRP
-216 SNTIYQ
+216 VNNLYE
-222 VTTADMNYGY
+222 VTTAELNHGY
-232 SRNMDD
+232 SANLDF
-238 WDPSKG
+238 WDPAASTK
-244 FSSNLGHLLTKS
+244 SNLKRYRS
-256 EGGTSFDLGMEWII
+256 QSIGGTSLDLGMEWII
-270 KDQKNIELF
+270 KDQRNIELF
-279 NNRSQY
+279 NNKSQY
-285 NYTWKFGL
+285 SYTWKFGL
-293 SLLDLG
+293 SMLDLG
-299 YANYKYG
+299 YAHYKYG
-306 LESAATSG
+306 LESVKTSG
-314 VKPNV
+314 VKPNI
-319 NGVALARKFDSTI
+319 NGIVLARKFDSTI

-345 VAQFNNTN
+345 VGQFNTLA
-353 GKYRIS
+353 GEFRMS
-359 HPTRLVF
+359 HPTRIVF
-366 NLDRQITDLIYI
+366 NVDRQITDLIYI
-378 NAELSIPFQALPE
+378 NAELSIPIQALPE
-391 ATYLKTKDLNFLT
+391 AKYMQTKDLNLLT
-404 ITPRRETQKYGLYL
+404 ITPRRETQKYGVYL

-426 SFWIGAAVRA
+426 SFWIGAAVKA

-471 RKSKGKIIKCP
+471 RKPKAKIIECP

>member
-1 MKYTHKLAAT
+1 MKLIQKRISI
-11 LVVLAFCLKPSFG
+11 LVVLAFCLNPSFG

-29 MHGSN
+29 VHGSN
-34 YAGSLGVMNDPASA
+34 FAGSLGIMNNPASA

-70 FYIEKYDPSGKNP
+70 FYIEKYDPSGKDP

-97 LNTHFNMN
+97 LNTQFNMN
-105 LLNARI
+105 LLNTRI
-111 RSSNRSAISFGM
+111 RTSNRSAISFGM
-123 NIRSASLG
+123 NVRSASLG
-131 GSSTYNFIDTILE
+131 GSSTYNFIDTILL

-187 AGVTIKANK
+187 AGATIKSNM

-202 ATVSNGQFKEYIRP
+202 ASITNGQFKEYVRP
-216 SNTIYQ
+216 VNNLYE
-222 VTTADMNYGY
+222 VTTAELNYGY
-232 SRNMDD
+232 SANLDF
-238 WDPSKG
+238 WDPAASTK
-244 FSSNLGHLLTKS
+244 SNLKRYRSQST
-256 EGGTSFDLGMEWII
+256 GGTSVDLGMEWII
-270 KDQKNIELF
+270 KDQRNIELF
-279 NNRSQY
+279 NNKSQY

-293 SLLDLG
+293 SMLDLG

-306 LESAATSG
+306 LESVKTSG
-314 VKPNV
+314 VKPNI
-319 NGVALARKFDSTI
+319 NGIALARKFDSTI

-345 VAQFNNTN
+345 VGQFNTLA
-353 GKYRIS
+353 GEFRMS
-359 HPTRLVF
+359 HPTRIVF
-366 NLDRQITDLIYI
+366 NVDRQITDLIYI
-378 NAELSIPFQALPE
+378 NAELSIPIQARTG
-391 ATYLKTKDLNFLT
+391 ANMQTQDLNLLT
-404 ITPRRETQKYGLYL
+404 ITPRRETQKYGVYL
-418 PLSITRDG
+418 PLSMTRDG
-426 SFWIGAAVRA
+426 SFWIGAAVKA

-471 RKSKGKIIKCP
+471 RKPKAKIIECP

>member
-1 MKYTHKLAAT
+1 MKLIQKRISI
-11 LVVLAFCLKPSFG
+11 LVVLAFGLNPSFG

-29 MHGSN
+29 VHGSN
-34 YAGSLGVMNDPASA
+34 FAGSLGIMNNPASA

-70 FYIEKYDPSGKNP
+70 FYIEKYVPSGKDP

-97 LNTHFNMN
+97 LNTQFNMN
-105 LLNARI
+105 LLNTRI
-111 RSSNRSAISFGM
+111 RTSNRSAISFGM

-131 GSSTYNFIDTILE
+131 GSSTYNFIDTILL

-187 AGVTIKANK
+187 AGATIKSNM

-202 ATVSNGQFKEYIRP
+202 ASITNGQFKEYVRP
-216 SNTIYQ
+216 VNNLYE
-222 VTTADMNYGY
+222 VTTAELNYGY
-232 SRNMDD
+232 SANLDF
-238 WDPSKG
+238 WDPAASTK
-244 FSSNLGHLLTKS
+244 SNLKRYRS
-256 EGGTSFDLGMEWII
+256 QSIGGTSVDLGMEWII
-270 KDQKNIELF
+270 KDQRNIELF
-279 NNRSQY
+279 NNKSQY

-293 SLLDLG
+293 SMLDLG

-306 LESAATSG
+306 LESVKTSG
-314 VKPNV
+314 VKPNI
-319 NGVALARKFDSTI
+319 NGIALARKFDSTI

-345 VAQFNNTN
+345 VGQFNTLA
-353 GKYRIS
+353 GEFRMS
-359 HPTRLVF
+359 HPTRIVF
-366 NLDRQITDLIYI
+366 NVDRQITDLIYI
-378 NAELSIPFQALPE
+378 NAELSIPIQARTG
-391 ATYLKTKDLNFLT
+391 ANMQTQDLNLLT
-404 ITPRRETQKYGLYL
+404 ITPRRETQKYGVYL
-418 PLSITRDG
+418 PLSMTRDG
-426 SFWIGAAVRA
+426 SFWIGAAVKA

-471 RKSKGKIIKCP
+471 RKPKAKIIECP

>member
-1 MKYTHKLAAT
+1 MKFTHKLAVI
-11 LVVLAFCLKPSFG
+11 LVVLTLYLKSSFG

-29 MHGSN
+29 VHGSN
-34 YAGSLGVMNDPASA
+34 YAGSLGVMNNPASA

-57 TLLGLQ
+57 TLLGPQ

-70 FYIEKYDPSGKNP
+70 FYLEKYDPSGKNP

-111 RSSNRSAISFGM
+111 RTSNRSAISFGM

-164 STWAEAYGSLAL
+164 STWAEAYGSLAF
-176 NLADKKHFIWN
+176 NLADKKYFIWN
-187 AGVTIKANK
+187 VGATVKANTGFAGV
-196 GLAGIH
+196 H
-202 ATVSNGQFKEYIRP
+202 AAVNNGQFKEYIRP
-216 SNTIYQ
+216 PYAVYE
-222 VTTADMNYGY
+222 VTTVDLNYGY
-232 SRNMDD
+232 SANLDF
-238 WDPSKG
+238 WDPAASTK
-244 FSSNLGHLLTKS
+244 SNLKRYYNQS
-256 EGGTSFDLGMEWII
+256 RGGGSIDMGMEWII
-270 KDQKNIELF
+270 KDQRNIELF
-279 NNRSQY
+279 NDRSQY
-285 NYTWKFGL
+285 DYTWKFGL

-299 YANYKYG
+299 YANYKHG
-306 LESAATSG
+306 LESAITSG

-319 NGVALARKFDSTI
+319 NGIALARKFDSTI
-332 TGLDVLNDSIQTA
+332 TGFDVLNDSIQTA
-345 VAQFNNTN
+345 VGQFSALT
-353 GKYRIS
+353 GEFRMS
-359 HPTRLVF
+359 HPTRMVLNV
-366 NLDRQITDLIYI
+366 DRQITDLIYI
-378 NAELSIPFQALPE
+378 NAELSIPFQALPA
-391 ATYLKTKDLNFLT
+391 ATYLQTKDLNFLT
-404 ITPRRETQKYGLYL
+404 ISARRETQKYGVYL
-418 PLSITRDG
+418 PLSLTRDG
-426 SFWIGAAVRA
+426 SFWIGAAVKV

-471 RKSKGKIIKCP
+471 RKPKGKNVKCP

>member
-1 MKYTHKLAAT
+1 MKFTHKLAAL
-11 LVVLAFCLKPSFG
+11 LVVSALCLKPLFG

-29 MHGSN
+29 VHGSN
-34 YAGSLGVMNDPASA
+34 FAGSLGVMNNPASA

-57 TLLGLQ
+57 TVLGLQ

-70 FYIEKYDPSGKNP
+70 FYIENYDPTGKDP

-97 LNTHFNMN
+97 LNTQFNMN

-111 RSSNRSAISFGM
+111 RTSNRSAVSFGM

-157 LDAFVRS
+157 LDGFVRS

-176 NLADKKHFIWN
+176 NLLDKKRFLWN
-187 AGVTIKANK
+187 AGATIKTNM

-202 ATVSNGQFKEYIRP
+202 AAVSNGQFKEYVRP
-216 SNTIYQ
+216 VYNLYE
-222 VTTADMNYGY
+222 VTTVDLNYGY
-232 SRNMDD
+232 SANLDF
-238 WDPSKG
+238 WDPAASTQ
-244 FSSNLGHLLTKS
+244 SNLKRYKS
-256 EGGTSFDLGMEWII
+256 QSIGGMSLDLGMEWII
-270 KDQKNIELF
+270 KDQRNIELF

-306 LESAATSG
+306 LESVTTSG
-314 VKPNV
+314 VKPNI
-319 NGVALARKFDSTI
+319 NGIALARKFDSTI

-345 VAQFNNTN
+345 VGQFNAQT
-353 GKYRIS
+353 GEFRIH
-359 HPTRLVF
+359 HPTRLVV
-366 NLDRQITDLIYI
+366 NVDRQITDLIYI
-378 NAELSIPFQALPE
+378 NAELTIPVQARP
-391 ATYLKTKDLNFLT
+391 AGSMQTRDLNLLT
-404 ITPRRETQKYGLYL
+404 ITPRRENQKYGVYL

-426 SFWIGAAVRA
+426 SFWIGAAVKA

-447 IGTKTSY
+447 IGTSTSY

-471 RKSKGKIIKCP
+471 RKPKGKNVKCP

>member
-1 MKYTHKLAAT
+1 MKFNQKLIST
-11 LVVLAFCLKPSFG
+11 LVVLAFWLMRTFG

-29 MHGSN
+29 VHGSN
-34 YAGSLGVMNDPASA
+34 YAGSLGVMNNPASA

-70 FYIEKYDPSGKNP
+70 FYIEKYDPTGKNP
-83 QLAAWIQNGEYKRR
+83 QLAAWLQNGEYKRR
-97 LNTHFNMN
+97 LNTQFNMN
-105 LLNARI
+105 LLNARF
-111 RSSNRSAISFGM
+111 RTSNRSAVSFGM
-123 NIRSASLG
+123 NVRSASLG

-187 AGVTIKANK
+187 AGVTIKSNM

-202 ATVSNGQFKEYIRP
+202 ASITKGQFKEYVRP
-216 SNTIYQ
+216 VYNLYE
-222 VTTADMNYGY
+222 VTTADLNYGY
-232 SRNMDD
+232 SANLDF
-238 WDPSKG
+238 WDPAASTN
-244 FSSNLGHLLTKS
+244 SNLKRYFNQS
-256 EGGTSFDLGMEWII
+256 RRGGSIDLGMEWII
-270 KDQKNIELF
+270 KDQQQIELF
-279 NNRSQY
+279 NNKSQY
-285 NYTWKFGL
+285 NYTWKLGI

-299 YANYKYG
+299 YASYAYG
-306 LESAATSG
+306 LESVSTSG
-314 VKPNV
+314 VKPNI
-319 NGVALARKFDSTI
+319 NGIALARKFDSTI
-332 TGLDVLNDSIQTA
+332 IGLDVLNDSIQTA
-345 VAQFNNTN
+345 VAQFNTLT
-353 GKYRIS
+353 GDFRIS

-366 NLDRQITDLIYI
+366 NVDRQITDLIYI
-378 NAELSIPFQALPE
+378 NAELSIPIQALPA
-391 ATYLKTKDLNFLT
+391 ATYMQTRDFNLLT
-404 ITPRRETQKYGLYL
+404 ITPRRETPKYGVYL
-418 PLSITRDG
+418 PLSITREG
-426 SFWIGAAVRA
+426 SFWIGAAVKA

-471 RKSKGKIIKCP
+471 RKPKGKIIKCP

>member
-1 MKYTHKLAAT
+1 MKLIQKRISI
-11 LVVLAFCLKPSFG
+11 LVVLAFGLNPSFG

-29 MHGSN
+29 VHGSN
-34 YAGSLGVMNDPASA
+34 FAGSLGIMNNPASA

-70 FYIEKYDPSGKNP
+70 FYIEKYDPSGKDP

-97 LNTHFNMN
+97 LNTQFKMN
-105 LLNARI
+105 LLNTRI
-111 RSSNRSAISFGM
+111 RTSNRSAISFGM
-123 NIRSASLG
+123 NVRSASLG
-131 GSSTYNFIDTILE
+131 GSSTYNFIDTILL

-187 AGVTIKANK
+187 AGATIKSNM

-202 ATVSNGQFKEYIRP
+202 ASITNGQFKEYVRP
-216 SNTIYQ
+216 VNNLYE
-222 VTTADMNYGY
+222 VTTAELNHGY
-232 SRNMDD
+232 SANLDF
-238 WDPSKG
+238 WDPAASTK
-244 FSSNLGHLLTKS
+244 SNLKRYRS
-256 EGGTSFDLGMEWII
+256 QSIGGTSVDLGMEWII
-270 KDQKNIELF
+270 KDQRNIELF
-279 NNRSQY
+279 NNKSQY

-293 SLLDLG
+293 SMLDLG

-306 LESAATSG
+306 LESVKTSG
-314 VKPNV
+314 VKPNI
-319 NGVALARKFDSTI
+319 NGIALARKFDSTI

-345 VAQFNNTN
+345 VGQFNTLA
-353 GKYRIS
+353 GEFRMS
-359 HPTRLVF
+359 HPTRIVF
-366 NLDRQITDLIYI
+366 NVDRQITDLIYI
-378 NAELSIPFQALPE
+378 NAELSIPIQARTG
-391 ATYLKTKDLNFLT
+391 ANMQTQDLNLLT
-404 ITPRRETQKYGLYL
+404 ITPRRETQKYGVYL
-418 PLSITRDG
+418 PLSMTRDG
-426 SFWIGAAVRA
+426 SFWIGAAVKA

-471 RKSKGKIIKCP
+471 RKPKAKIIECP

>member
-1 MKYTHKLAAT
+1 MNFTPKLAAI
-11 LVVLAFCLKPSFG
+11 LVTLAFCLQPSFG
-24 QQYQA
+24 QHYQA
-29 MHGSN
+29 VHGSN
-34 YAGSLGVMNDPASA
+34 HAGSLGVMNNPASA

-57 TLLGLQ
+57 TLFGLQ

-70 FYIEKYDPSGKNP
+70 FYLEKYDPSGKNP

-97 LNTHFNMN
+97 LNTQFNMN

-111 RSSNRSAISFGM
+111 RTSNRTALSFGM

-144 PNTFLKVNMNNQP
+144 PNTFLKVNMKNQP
-157 LDAFVRS
+157 LDAFFRS
-164 STWAEAYGSLAL
+164 SNWLETYGSLAL

-187 AGVTIKANK
+187 AGVTIKANL

-202 ATVSNGQFKEYIRP
+202 ASVTNGQFKEYIRP
-216 SNTIYQ
+216 VFNLYE
-222 VTTADMNYGY
+222 VTTANLKYGY
-232 SRNMDD
+232 SANLDF
-238 WDPSKG
+238 WDPAASTN
-244 FSSNLGHLLTKS
+244 SNLKRYYNQS
-256 EGGTSFDLGMEWII
+256 RGGGSIDLGMEWIV
-270 KDQKNIELF
+270 KDQQQIELF
-279 NNRSQY
+279 SDRSQY
-285 NYTWKFGL
+285 NYTWKLGI

-306 LESAATSG
+306 VESAIASG
-314 VKPNV
+314 VKPNI
-319 NGVALARKFDSTI
+319 NGIALARKFDSTI

-345 VAQFNNTN
+345 VGRFDTLAGEF
-353 GKYRIS
+353 RMS
-359 HPTRLVF
+359 HPTRMVF
-366 NLDRQITDLIYI
+366 NVDRQITDLIYI
-378 NAELSIPFQALPE
+378 NAELSIPMQALS
-391 ATYLKTKDLNFLT
+391 AAKYLQTRDLNLLT

-418 PLSITRDG
+418 PLSITMDG
-426 SFWIGAAVRA
+426 SFWIGAAVKA

-466 PSEKL
+466 PSEKI
-471 RKSKGKIIKCP
+471 RKPKAKIIECP

>member
-1 MKYTHKLAAT
+1 MKLIQKRISI
-11 LVVLAFCLKPSFG
+11 LVVLAFCLNPSFG

-29 MHGSN
+29 VHGSN
-34 YAGSLGVMNDPASA
+34 FAGSLGIMNNPASA

-70 FYIEKYDPSGKNP
+70 FYIEKYDPSGKDP

-97 LNTHFNMN
+97 LNTQFNMN
-105 LLNARI
+105 LLNTRI
-111 RSSNRSAISFGM
+111 RTSNRSAISFGM

-131 GSSTYNFIDTILE
+131 GSSTYNFIDTILL

-157 LDAFVRS
+157 LDAFLRS

-187 AGVTIKANK
+187 AGATIKSNI

-202 ATVSNGQFKEYIRP
+202 ASITNGQFKEYVRP
-216 SNTIYQ
+216 VNNLYE
-222 VTTADMNYGY
+222 VTTAELNYGY
-232 SRNMDD
+232 SANLDF
-238 WDPSKG
+238 WDPAASTK
-244 FSSNLGHLLTKS
+244 SNLKRYRS
-256 EGGTSFDLGMEWII
+256 QSIGGTSVDLGMEWII
-270 KDQKNIELF
+270 KDQRNIELF
-279 NNRSQY
+279 NNKSQY
-285 NYTWKFGL
+285 SYTWKFGL
-293 SLLDLG
+293 SMLDLG
-299 YANYKYG
+299 YAHYKYG
-306 LESAATSG
+306 LESVKTSG
-314 VKPNV
+314 VKPNI
-319 NGVALARKFDSTI
+319 NGIVMARKFDSTI

-345 VAQFNNTN
+345 VGQFNTLA
-353 GKYRIS
+353 GEFRMS
-359 HPTRLVF
+359 HPTRIVF
-366 NLDRQITDLIYI
+366 NVDRQVTDLIYI
-378 NAELSIPFQALPE
+378 NAELSIPIQARTG
-391 ATYLKTKDLNFLT
+391 ANMQTQDLNLLT
-404 ITPRRETQKYGLYL
+404 ITPRRETQKYGVYL
-418 PLSITRDG
+418 PLSMTRDG
-426 SFWIGAAVRA
+426 SFWIGAAVKA

-471 RKSKGKIIKCP
+471 RKPKAKIIECP

>member
-1 MKYTHKLAAT
+1 MKFTHKLAAT
-11 LVVLAFCLKPSFG
+11 LMVLVFSLGPSFG
-24 QQYQA
+24 QHYQA
-29 MHGSN
+29 VHGSN
-34 YAGSLGVMNDPASA
+34 YAGSLGVMNNPASA

-57 TLLGLQ
+57 TLFGLQ

-70 FYIEKYDPSGKNP
+70 FYLEKYDPSGKNP

-97 LNTHFNMN
+97 LNTQFNMN

-111 RSSNRSAISFGM
+111 RTSNRSAISFGM
-123 NIRSASLG
+123 NLRSASLG

-164 STWAEAYGSLAL
+164 STWTEAYGSLAL

-187 AGVTIKANK
+187 VGATFKANM

-202 ATVSNGQFKEYIRP
+202 ATTDNGRFKEYVRP
-216 SNTIYQ
+216 VYNLYE
-222 VTTADMNYGY
+222 VTTVALNYGY
-232 SRNMDD
+232 SANLDF
-238 WDPSKG
+238 WDPAASTGSNLKRYYNQSKG
-244 FSSNLGHLLTKS
+244 
-256 EGGTSFDLGMEWII
+256 GGSVDLGMEWII

-279 NNRSQY
+279 NSRSQY
-285 NYTWKFGL
+285 NYIWKFGL

-299 YANYKYG
+299 YASYKYG
-306 LESAATSG
+306 TESAKTSG

-319 NGVALARKFDSTI
+319 NGIALARKFDSTI
-332 TGLDVLNDSIQTA
+332 TGLDVLNDSLQTA
-345 VAQFNNTN
+345 VGQFNTMA
-353 GKYRIS
+353 GEYRMS
-359 HPTRLVF
+359 HPTRLVL
-366 NLDRQITDLIYI
+366 NVDRQITDLIYV
-378 NAELSIPFQALPE
+378 NAELSFPLQALPE
-391 ATYLKTKDLNFLT
+391 AKYMHMKDLNLLT
-404 ITPRRETQKYGLYL
+404 ITPRRESQKYGVYL
-418 PLSITRDG
+418 PLSLTQDG
-426 SFWIGAAVRA
+426 SFWIGAAVKV

-471 RKSKGKIIKCP
+471 RKPKGKNVKCP

>member
-1 MKYTHKLAAT
+1 MKLIQKRISI
-11 LVVLAFCLKPSFG
+11 LVVLAFGLNPSFG

-29 MHGSN
+29 VHGSN
-34 YAGSLGVMNDPASA
+34 FAGSLGVMNNPASA
-48 LSSPLPWDI
+48 LSSPMPWDI

-70 FYIEKYDPSGKNP
+70 FYVEKYDPSGKNP
-83 QLAAWIQNGEYKRR
+83 QLAAWIKNGEYKRR

-111 RSSNRSAISFGM
+111 RTSNRSAISFGM
-123 NIRSASLG
+123 NVRSSSLG
-131 GSSTYNFIDTILE
+131 GSSTYNFIDTILL

-187 AGVTIKANK
+187 AGATIKSNM

-202 ATVSNGQFKEYIRP
+202 ASITNGQFKEYIRP
-216 SNTIYQ
+216 VNNVYE
-222 VTTADMNYGY
+222 VTTAELNYGY
-232 SRNMDD
+232 SANLDF
-238 WDPSKG
+238 WDPAASTK
-244 FSSNLGHLLTKS
+244 SNLKRYFNQS
-256 EGGTSFDLGMEWII
+256 RRGGSVDLGMEWII
-270 KDQKNIELF
+270 KDQQNIELF

-299 YANYKYG
+299 YAKYVYG
-306 LESAATSG
+306 LESVNTSG
-314 VKPNV
+314 VKPNIT
-319 NGVALARKFDSTI
+319 GVALARKFDSTI
-332 TGLDVLNDSIQTA
+332 TGLDILNDSIQTA
-345 VAQFNNTN
+345 VGQFNRLI
-353 GKYRIS
+353 GDFRIS

-378 NAELSIPFQALPE
+378 NAELSIPMQVLSA
-391 ATYLKTKDLNFLT
+391 AKYLQTRDLNLLT
-404 ITPRRETQKYGLYL
+404 ITPRRETQKYGVYL
-418 PLSITRDG
+418 PLSITGEG
-426 SFWIGAAVRA
+426 SFWIGAAIKA

-471 RKSKGKIIKCP
+471 RKPKGKIIKCP

>member
-1 MKYTHKLAAT
+1 MKLIQKRISI
-11 LVVLAFCLKPSFG
+11 LVVLAFGLNPSFG

-29 MHGSN
+29 VHGSN
-34 YAGSLGVMNDPASA
+34 FAGSLGIMNNPASA

-70 FYIEKYDPSGKNP
+70 FYIEKYDPSGKDP

-97 LNTHFNMN
+97 LNTQFNMN
-105 LLNARI
+105 LLNTRI
-111 RSSNRSAISFGM
+111 RTSNRSAISFGM

-131 GSSTYNFIDTILE
+131 GSSTYNFIDTILL

-187 AGVTIKANK
+187 AGATIKSNM

-202 ATVSNGQFKEYIRP
+202 ASITNGQFKEYVRP
-216 SNTIYQ
+216 VNNLYE
-222 VTTADMNYGY
+222 VTTAELNYGY
-232 SRNMDD
+232 SANLDF
-238 WDPSKG
+238 WDPAASTK
-244 FSSNLGHLLTKS
+244 SNLKRYRS
-256 EGGTSFDLGMEWII
+256 QSIGGTSVDLGMEWII
-270 KDQKNIELF
+270 KDQRNIELF
-279 NNRSQY
+279 NNKSQY

-293 SLLDLG
+293 SMLDLG

-306 LESAATSG
+306 LESVKTSG
-314 VKPNV
+314 VKPNI
-319 NGVALARKFDSTI
+319 NGIALARKFDSTI

-345 VAQFNNTN
+345 VGQFNTLA
-353 GKYRIS
+353 GEFRMS
-359 HPTRLVF
+359 HPTRIVF
-366 NLDRQITDLIYI
+366 NVDRQITDLIYI
-378 NAELSIPFQALPE
+378 NAELSIPIQARTG
-391 ATYLKTKDLNFLT
+391 ANMQTQDLNLLT
-404 ITPRRETQKYGLYL
+404 ITPRRETQKYGVYL
-418 PLSITRDG
+418 PLSMTRDG
-426 SFWIGAAVRA
+426 SFWIGAAVKA

-471 RKSKGKIIKCP
+471 RKPKAKIIECP

>member
-1 MKYTHKLAAT
+1 MKLIQKRISI
-11 LVVLAFCLKPSFG
+11 LVVLAFCLNPSFG

-29 MHGSN
+29 VHGSN
-34 YAGSLGVMNDPASA
+34 FAGSLGIMNNPASA

-97 LNTHFNMN
+97 LNTQFNMN
-105 LLNARI
+105 LLNTRI
-111 RSSNRSAISFGM
+111 RTSNRSAISFGM

-131 GSSTYNFIDTILE
+131 GSSTYNFIDTILL

-157 LDAFVRS
+157 LDAFLRS

-187 AGVTIKANK
+187 AGATIKSNM

-202 ATVSNGQFKEYIRP
+202 ASITNGQFKEYVRP
-216 SNTIYQ
+216 VNNVYE
-222 VTTADMNYGY
+222 VTTAELNYGY
-232 SRNMDD
+232 SANLDF
-238 WDPSKG
+238 WDPAASTQ
-244 FSSNLGHLLTKS
+244 SNLKRYKS
-256 EGGTSFDLGMEWII
+256 QSIGGMSLDLGMEWII
-270 KDQKNIELF
+270 KDQQNIELL

-306 LESAATSG
+306 LESVTTSG
-314 VKPNV
+314 VKPNI
-319 NGVALARKFDSTI
+319 NGIALARKFDSTI
-332 TGLDVLNDSIQTA
+332 TGLDILNDSIQTA
-345 VAQFNNTN
+345 VGQFNAQT
-353 GKYRIS
+353 GEFRMH
-359 HPTRLVF
+359 HPTRLVI
-366 NLDRQITDLIYI
+366 NADRQITDLIYI
-378 NAELSIPFQALPE
+378 NAELSIPIQAGP
-391 ATYLKTKDLNFLT
+391 AANMQTQDLNLLT
-404 ITPRRETQKYGLYL
+404 ITPRRETQKYGVYL
-418 PLSITRDG
+418 PLSITRYG
-426 SFWIGAAVRA
+426 SFWIGAAVKA

-447 IGTKTSY
+447 IGAKTSY